1 MPEWSKGWAYAAG
14 QGAWASTKYLD
25 HIRQAFTVGRNDQ
38 NNWKFEVDT
47 LKKYDKSNL
56 FTNLLLDRL
65 FTT

>member
-1 MPEWSKGWAYAAG
+1 MPEWSKGWAYTAN
-14 QGAWASTKYLD
+14 QGPWTNTQFLE

-38 NNWKFEVDT
+38 NNLKFEVNT

-56 FTNLLLDRL
+56 FTNPLLEQL